1 MAIELFQFQ
10 QEAASQI
17 ADRFLD
23 YHGDPIPY
31 GRGAKRRDVPF
42 YQALSSITG
51 SGKTA
56 ILAQAVSE
64 IVALMEVPPVVLW
77 LSKGKVVVQQT
88 YANLADGGKYKHLL
102 PDTTVRLLSEY
113 DPADVAN
120 AKESL
125 LYFATVGTFNQRDRE
140 KSNLKIFA
148 ADTDTIESTRWE
160 ALKGRQTA
168 EGVRRPLIVVYD
180 EAQNLSDQQTTLL
193 LEQHP
198 AVFLLA
204 SATLRFPAQFATEVI
219 EPLRTQGDYATED
232 LITTVP
238 SATVVAS
245 GLVKGIIALDGLNA
259 PMQETINEMLADLR
273 EAEAAAKAEGL
284 IFLPKAIY
292 VCNTNMVADDA
303 GMSDDPK
310 QVFDQR
316 QAPPI
321 LIWRYLT
328 EQCGIPAEEVA
339 VYADLKTHKD
349 FPLPLEFPL
358 PLPFEFPFEFPLPLP
373 LPLPSPSMA
382 LRLCTSSHAPD
393 ATRRGRWWWGGWGCV
408 RRRAAQ
414 ARAGRAQRASY
425 F

>member
-1 MAIELFQFQ
+1 MALELFQFQ
-10 QEAASQI
+10 QQAASQI
-17 ADRFLD
+17 ADRFID

-284 IFLPKAIY
+284 TFLPKAIY
-292 VCNTNMVADDA
+292 VCNTNMVADERGAADRKGVGA
-303 GMSDDPK
+303 GDRVEPDS
-310 QVFDQR
+310 
-316 QAPPI
+316 A
-321 LIWRYLT
+321 LL
-328 EQCGIPAEEVA
+328 AE
-339 VYADLKTHKD
+339 
-349 FPLPLEFPL
+349 
-358 PLPFEFPFEFPLPLP
+358 
-373 LPLPSPSMA
+373 
-382 LRLCTSSHAPD
+382 
-393 ATRRGRWWWGGWGCV
+393 GGGT
-408 RRRAAQ
+408 
-414 ARAGRAQRASY
+414 
-425 F
+425 